1 MFILETECNLSCW
14 LAFAVTLGTET
25 YNFLF
30 VFIFICGRTGSWTP
44 TPWVRMRQCF
54 HCANQTEWCIITLHI
69 YFSYFFTTV
78 LMEIIYLPQ
87 WDLNQDHVIGS
98 RPWYPLCHRDWWY
111 WIFGYIYCTLQT
123 VVFARR
129 NLATSQVQTPLSPL
143 LLTQSRPQNCSAH
156 LPRPWV
162 WQISKSA
169 NCKLH
174 LLTYLYMYRGR
185 WLACAIYSCHWRPL
199 FPLWCHIPAHAPGDL

>member
-1 MFILETECNLSCW
+1 MHHNFAYIFFILLH
-14 LAFAVTLGTET
+14 
-25 YNFLF
+25 
-30 VFIFICGRTGSWTP
+30 
-44 TPWVRMRQCF
+44 
-54 HCANQTEWCIITLHI
+54 HCTNGNNIPPPMGFEPGPCHWESTMV
-69 YFSYFFTTV
+69 STV
-78 LMEIIYLPQ
+78 PQGLMILDI
-87 WDLNQDHVIGS
+87 
-98 RPWYPLCHRDWWY
+98 
-111 WIFGYIYCTLQT
+111 WIYIYCTLQT